1 MNLLKKPP
9 IPKQAAQINNFVQSN
24 KDQKVPTSFLYGGKQ
39 KQQEILSDNLAT
51 MKQDLLYQN

>member
-9 IPKQAAQINNFVQSN
+9 IPKQAQINNFIQSN

-51 MKQDLLYQN
+51 MKEDLRYQN